1 MEVGEVR
8 EVDGV
13 GRGDERGGV
22 RRGGEGERERVQSRG
37 EERDELRERLCVVD
51 FGRLESGMREL

>member
-1 MEVGEVR
+1 MR

-13 GRGDERGGV
+13 GAGDERGGV

-51 FGRLESGMREL
+51 FGRLESGMRGL

>member
-1 MEVGEVR
+1 MEVGKVR

-13 GRGDERGGV
+13 GAGDERGGV

-37 EERDELRERLCVVD
+37 EESDELRERLCVVNLRRLKSRMR
-51 FGRLESGMREL
+51 GR

>member
-1 MEVGEVR
+1 MR

-13 GRGDERGGV
+13 GGGDERGGV

-51 FGRLESGMREL
+51 LEAVEGGRRGR

>member
-1 MEVGEVR
+1 MEVGKVR

-13 GRGDERGGV
+13 GGGDERGGV

-37 EERDELRERLCVVD
+37 EERDELRERLCVVNLR
-51 FGRLESGMREL
+51 RLESGM

>member
-1 MEVGEVR
+1 MR

-13 GRGDERGGV
+13 GAGDERGGV

-37 EERDELRERLCVVD
+37 EERNELRERLRVVD
-51 FGRLESGMREL
+51 LRRLKSRMRGR